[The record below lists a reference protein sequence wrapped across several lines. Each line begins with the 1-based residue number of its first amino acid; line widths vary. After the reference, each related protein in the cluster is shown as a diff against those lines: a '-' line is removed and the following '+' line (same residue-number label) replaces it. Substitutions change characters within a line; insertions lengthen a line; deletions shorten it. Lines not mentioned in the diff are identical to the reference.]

1 VTAEPVRAF
10 VAIRPPESVLDA
22 IAARTAQLVLPH
34 GRLTTR
40 DQWHVTLQFL
50 GKADVDAVT
59 NALTGIDVGPRDVQL
74 SGVGSLPPER
84 RSKYLVSYLSES
96 SFPPNL
102 WTEAVKGHWPFE
114 LRDAVAARL
123 RPLGFEPDE
132 RDRGPRR
139 VWPHLT
145 LARMKASVQI
155 AQQVRRK
162 RSTMYSSE
170 LVPPFD
176 VIGEKPIGEP
186 WTVDE
191 IVVYESRLRS
201 TGAEYS
207 ARARIPLA

>member
-1 VTAEPVRAF
+1 MTAEPVRAF

-50 GKADVDAVT
+50 GKADVDAVRD
-59 NALTGIDVGPRDVQL
+59 ALTGIDVGPKEVRL
-74 SGVGSLPPER
+74 SGGGSLPPER
-84 RSKYLVSYLSES
+84 RSKFLVSYLSERGD
-96 SFPPNL
+96 FPPNL
-102 WTEAVKGHWPFE
+102 RTEAVSGKWAFS

-123 RPLGFEPDE
+123 RPLGFEPE

-145 LARMKASVQI
+145 LARLKASV
-155 AQQVRRK
+155 R
-162 RSTMYSSE
+162 MEE
-170 LVPPFD
+170 LASV
-176 VIGEKPIGEP
+176 VGQESIGEP

-191 IVVYESRLRS
+191 IVVYESQLRS
-201 TGAEYS
+201 TGAEYV